1 MASGYHRIALDVMTA
16 LTGARPARIVVNT
29 RNANAVPSLPARDVV
44 ETACYVAE
52 DSITPERVA
61 PLPDPVM
68 GLVQSVKAYERAA
81 IEAALNGSP
90 LSARKALLIH
100 PAIGEWEPTAA
111 LLQDLVHPLC
121 AHC

>member
-1 MASGYHRIALDVMTA
+1 MRFGDWAIGMFGKNRFSRWLVGAVILTA
-16 LTGARPARIVVNT
+16 VDCA
-29 RNANAVPSLPARDVV
+29 
-44 ETACYVAE
+44 
-52 DSITPERVA
+52 
-61 PLPDPVM
+61 
-68 GLVQSVKAYERAA
+68 GLAA